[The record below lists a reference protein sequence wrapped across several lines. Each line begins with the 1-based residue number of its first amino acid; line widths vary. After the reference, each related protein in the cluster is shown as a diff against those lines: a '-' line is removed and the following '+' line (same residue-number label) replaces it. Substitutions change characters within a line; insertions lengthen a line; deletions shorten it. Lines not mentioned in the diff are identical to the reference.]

1 MRTAYFDQIV
11 GGPEQ
16 HICSNNPSYV
26 QGPSWAHYR
35 IFKESG
41 CLEFKQFEI
50 MECTNVFLSALFVG
64 GSEQKR
70 LSHLNSSTNLTTC
83 AIQFVGALKKTY
95 PGPSLGPCGILKED
109 KPSILLAAPEK
120 AL

>member
-1 MRTAYFDQIV
+1 M
-11 GGPEQ
+11 
-16 HICSNNPSYV
+16 
-26 QGPSWAHYR
+26 
-35 IFKESG
+35 
-41 CLEFKQFEI
+41 
-50 MECTNVFLSALFVG
+50 FLSALFVG

-70 LSHLNSSTNLTTC
+70 LSYLDSSTNLTTC

>member
-1 MRTAYFDQIV
+1 
-11 GGPEQ
+11 
-16 HICSNNPSYV
+16 
-26 QGPSWAHYR
+26 
-35 IFKESG
+35 
-41 CLEFKQFEI
+41 

-70 LSHLNSSTNLTTC
+70 LSYLDSSTNLTTC

-95 PGPSLGPCGILKED
+95 PGPSLGPCGILQED
-109 KPSILLAAPEK
+109 KHSILLAAPEK